1 MTLRRTLSI
10 TIAAAAIGCLAVS
23 STLAA
28 ATANP
33 IITYTASGT
42 FASTPVSG
50 EDQLEL
56 AGEPFTVSI
65 AVSANTVP
73 FQHGVNYCAY
83 DKLTLKGVV
92 HAGILGTTPEDIAS
106 NEATLIQAVDPG
118 VKNLFTMEAPIKVVN
133 FIVTIKAVIVL
144 PADTISKPLLYPFGS
159 VTLAPTNATV
169 TVAYNGENTVLA
181 IQSGTLTATL
191 PKNSTKAAVVL
202 HSNGGETIIH
212 HADGTESVRS
222 IGSAPVDL
230 GMAADTARLKFYA
243 SGVSAALDVHVQIGG
258 EEVPVLYA
266 GASGYF
272 HGLDELI
279 VEVPRTL
286 AGRGATEVS
295 LTADGQTAEPVHIQI
310 Q

>member
-10 TIAAAAIGCLAVS
+10 TMAAAAIGCLAVS
-23 STLAA
+23 SRLVA
-28 ATANP
+28 ATTNP

-42 FASTPVSG
+42 FASTPISG
-50 EDQLEL
+50 EDQLQL

-65 AVSANTVP
+65 AVSATTPPSQQGTSCCVYN
-73 FQHGVNYCAY
+73 
-83 DKLTLKGVV
+83 KLTLKGVV

-106 NEATLIQAVDPG
+106 SEATIIQSVDPG
-118 VKNLFTMEAPIKVVN
+118 VKNLFTMEAPIKVVD

-144 PADTISKPLLYPFGS
+144 PANALSKPLLYPFGS